1 MKATSEPKQQRS
13 IDKKN
18 RIIEAGY
25 ALFNEKG
32 MRNTNTAEIAKRAGV
47 STGIVYRYFED
58 KHEIFIA
65 SLPMYFALFNER
77 IRKVFSSLSLP
88 LDYEKIID
96 DIIEAVIASH
106 DSSPAAYAE
115 ISALSFSDPEV
126 KSFFDESY
134 ARMNDELVRIVAELG
149 IPFDFPRE
157 KMHLMM
163 TLVEQ
168 YVHELVFSR
177 DDNLDYVVMKKLL
190 IRMILSLLSA

>member
-1 MKATSEPKQQRS
+1 VTTTTEPKQQRS

-47 STGIVYRYFED
+47 STGIVYRYFTD

-65 SLPMYFALFNER
+65 SLPMYFTSYYGR
-77 IRKVFSSLSLP
+77 IHKVFSALTLP
-88 LDYEKIID
+88 LDYEKIVD
-96 DIIEAVIASH
+96 DIIEAVIVSH
-106 DSSPAAYAE
+106 DTSPAAFAE

-134 ARMNDELVRIVAELG
+134 ARMNDELVRIVADLG

-168 YVHELVFSR
+168 FVHELVFSR
-177 DDNLDYVVMKKLL
+177 DEHLDYVVMKKLL
-190 IRMILSLLSA
+190 IQMILDLLRM